1 MSTRCSTIMASPR
14 EAAHMRAAPR
24 RRNSVTHFQDV
35 HALHGINHRIRQGG
49 EGVIHGSYGHGG
61 EPKCC
66 KSFLVDTLTLTV
78 EHRAGASQKPIKF
91 ELAQSGEALA
101 LQLVAP
107 GEPAIPVPS
116 TLDERITSALAE
128 AASPLPFGE
137 LRSKCR
143 VRAATL
149 YERLAALT
157 TSGRIVK
164 AGERGYQPRWL
175 IILAP
180 GPTMRQQ

>member
-1 MSTRCSTIMASPR
+1 MPKRAPD
-14 EAAHMRAAPR
+14 AHRAGQALRGSSEFHAWGDSNLYLR
-24 RRNSVTHFQDV
+24 RD
-35 HALHGINHRIRQGG
+35 G
-49 EGVIHGSYGHGG
+49 
-61 EPKCC
+61 
-66 KSFLVDTLTLTV
+66 DDLTLTV
-78 EHRAGASQKPIKF
+78 EHRAAASQKPIKI

-107 GEPAIPVPS
+107 GEPVIPAPS
-116 TLDERITSALAE
+116 SLDERITSALAE

-157 TSGRIVK
+157 HQRPRRQGRQRRLST
-164 AGERGYQPRWL
+164 RGVM
-175 IILAP
+175 IAAP
-180 GPTMRQQ
+180 G